1 MSFFPDLTSH
11 PANAFN
17 SNTPLNLI
25 KYVGPNGR
33 YRAQLTSVRFYP
45 KYNELKGLVGA
56 KFYASNAEGL
66 GKTQVASVDTEP
78 TGGWNSYEID
88 LDTPV
93 SRIWLEVERG
103 DGAGWHCHVT
113 ELAFNGIQV
122 FASPACPIV
131 VNTHTPP
138 THFSFGQVASSFA
151 EESFFL
157 FLFLFVS

>member
-1 MSFFPDLTSH
+1 
-11 PANAFN
+11 
-17 SNTPLNLI
+17 
-25 KYVGPNGR
+25 
-33 YRAQLTSVRFYP
+33 VRFYP

-93 SRIWLEVERG
+93 SRVWLEVERA

-131 VNTHTPP
+131 VNTHAPP
-138 THFSFGQVASSFA
+138 NHFSFGQVVSSFTERPLA
-151 EESFFL
+151 PCPFPQSCPSVCRVCACPPEHSTVGHTLDRRRFAPNL
-157 FLFLFVS
+157 CLC